1 MIKSKALVF
10 FMISLLSVLLI
21 SSGCSSNKQ
30 PAQESSSFEGDLGQL
45 LEKTSKDGA
54 FIFEGLPWLVAKQEI
69 IGQQKEDAIQ
79 SEETDRILVEGGLSL
94 GTKVKQTVIYNFQ
107 DDQLV
112 SGEYLFITS
121 DDQYF
126 AEMGKELKALFTEGF
141 SEPLTMNLAVLD
153 QADASSRQE
162 EHIIWEGS
170 DRSRLRLNLL
180 TTEQGDF
187 LLQIHVTSP
196 QPERE
201 GLQ

>member
-1 MIKSKALVF
+1 M
-10 FMISLLSVLLI
+10 
-21 SSGCSSNKQ
+21 
-30 PAQESSSFEGDLGQL
+30 LGRL
-45 LEKTSKDGA
+45 SKDGA

-69 IGQQKEDAIQ
+69 IGQLKEDAIQ
-79 SEETDRILVEGGLSL
+79 SEETDRILVEVGLSL
-94 GTKVKQTVIYNFQ
+94 DTKVKQTVIYNFQ

-126 AEMGKELKALFTEGF
+126 AEMGKELKALFAEGF
-141 SEPLTMNLAVLD
+141 SGPLTMNLAVLD

-170 DRSRLRLNLL
+170 DRSSLRLNLL
-180 TTEQGDF
+180 TTEQGDY
-187 LLQIHVTSP
+187 LLQIHGTSP

-201 GLQ
+201 GLH